1 MGGQFGT
8 PRVNETFNT
17 EALEIFVVVP
27 RLVVIFSS
35 FHKKNRKYNP
45 NFYYIF
51 PCPLLLH
58 LSTNVSQ

>member
-8 PRVNETFNT
+8 PRVNETFSP

-35 FHKKNRKYNP
+35 FHKKNRKFNP
-45 NFYYIF
+45 NFYYIV
-51 PCPLLLH
+51 